1 MAGIPKDKHN
11 PNPIKEYPYKKS
23 SYGRKWVQ
31 EDGNYKLKE
40 PMIKQIGAMLSLGMA
55 FYQVSDVIG
64 VTAGT
69 FQAWRYKGRIDV
81 EDGNETTLFAKLWL
95 VCQSAKS
102 KGIANVLQ
110 GLIKLVAGYEHTET
124 RIKLDGN
131 GKLVSRDEI
140 KKEHAPHLG
149 AIRFFL
155 MNRDPE
161 NWAHDRHTEMTLKL
175 ANWRDSLEHR
185 LGIDPEELSNEI
197 TEDIVALIRSPED
210 EDIDDDPD
218 TGIQSR
224 SD

>member
-1 MAGIPKDKHN
+1 MPNTSKDKQQVR
-11 PNPIKEYPYKKS
+11 IVEKYPYKNS
-23 SYGRKWVQ
+23 PYGRKWV
-31 EDGNYKLKE
+31 ETDGKYKLNE
-40 PMIKQIGAMLSLGMA
+40 LVIKQIGAMLSLGMA
-55 FYQVSDVIG
+55 YYQVSEVIG
-64 VTAGT
+64 VRANT

-102 KGIANVLQ
+102 KGIANALQ
-110 GLIKLVAGYEHTET
+110 GLIKLVTGYEHTET
-124 RIKLDGN
+124 RIKLDGK

-197 TEDIVALIRSPED
+197 TESIVALIRSPED

>member
-1 MAGIPKDKHN
+1 MAGTPKDKHG
-11 PNPIKEYPYKKS
+11 PNLINEYPYKKS

-31 EDGNYKLKE
+31 GDGNYKLNE

-55 FYQVSDVIG
+55 YYQVADVIN

-69 FQAWRYKGRIDV
+69 LLAWRYKGRIDV
-81 EDGNETTLFAKLWL
+81 DEGNETTIFAKLWL

-102 KGIANVLQ
+102 KGIAKALQ
-110 GLIKLVAGYEHTET
+110 GLIKLVGGYEHTEI

-131 GKLVSRDEI
+131 GRLVSQDEI
-140 KKEHAPHLG
+140 RKEHAPHLG

-175 ANWRDSLEHR
+175 ANWRESLEHR
-185 LGIDPEELSNEI
+185 MGIDPDELSDEI
-197 TEDIVALIRSPED
+197 TESIVALIRSPED

-218 TGIQSR
+218 TGIR
-224 SD
+224 SSSD